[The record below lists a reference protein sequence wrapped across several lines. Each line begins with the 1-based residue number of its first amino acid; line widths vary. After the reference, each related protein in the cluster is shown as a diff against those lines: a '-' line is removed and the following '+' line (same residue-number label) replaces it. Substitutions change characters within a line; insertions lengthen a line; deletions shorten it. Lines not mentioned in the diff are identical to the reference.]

1 MKDVNEAP
9 TVTANKTTVYL
20 TDGTIANTTT
30 VAVVEGMDV
39 DENSTFTYSIT
50 GGNTNSDFAIDS
62 NTGQITV
69 ANTLDRSSTS
79 SYTLTVTVTDNG
91 NLTATIEITVNVTDA
106 ANTAPTFADAAR
118 SIAENALPGANVGTP
133 VMGMDNENDALT
145 YAIIDGNDGDVFA
158 IDNNGQITV
167 AAGKKLNHE
176 IKGTYILT
184 VTATDAGSGTA
195 VPATVTVT
203 VTDVDEDSENM
214 APTFANASRTIAE
227 NAAAESNVGNPVT
240 AADPENDALTYS
252 IKSGNDAGNF
262 EIDTNGQITVK
273 NSADLDHEA
282 TSSYMLTVTATDPE
296 GSGTTVESMV
306 TITVTDLNE
315 APKIGTIPNNLTV
328 AEDASSGDN
337 VGTSIMITDEDRPAQ
352 TLTYALTGANASDF
366 IIEGGQIK
374 VSGTASLDAS
384 SKASYSLTLTVTD
397 DGAGR
402 LSDEESITIT
412 VTPAGATNQAPTFNE
427 GPSAMR
433 AVAENTTSGNVGT
446 PVAATDNEEDDIT
459 YSIKSGNEEDNFDIN
474 SRTGQ
479 ITVKNTASLD
489 YEETEMYMLV
499 LTAADASG
507 SDEITVTINVTN
519 VNDNPPV
526 LTDMQFT
533 ISQSDDAT
541 GGYELTT
548 LSNADEDGDLL
559 TYKIISG
566 RKKWFAITANKLI
579 INEGFSAVSRDPGLF
594 TVTIEVSDGMSQDT
608 AIITVNVPDADED
621 SGGNMTPTFTSTG
634 GTSATVLAENVG
646 SGANVRQFTATPND
660 AGQTVTYSLKGT
672 NADDFSIN
680 SMNGQITVGSSGLD
694 FETTSSYSLTVVAT
708 DNGTPPA
715 EVESTF
721 SITVNDVNEFSP
733 MFSSGTSADVPE
745 NTTTVLTVRADDAD
759 GTASIEYSVSGGEDR
774 SLFQIDSDNGQL
786 TFIAAPD
793 YENPGDAG
801 TNNMYE
807 VVVTASDGDNN
818 TTQTITVSVT
828 DVNEAGATNQA
839 PVFDEDSPTRSVAE
853 NSGVGTNV
861 GTAVTAS
868 DNEDDNITYGIKG
881 TDSNFEINSSSGQ
894 ITVKRGA
901 SLDHEATSSYTL
913 TVTAMDD
920 GSSTTVESMVT
931 ITVTDVNEAPTIT
944 ASTARNFSV
953 AADATASTSVGTPIA
968 ATDPD
973 AGQMLDYELS
983 GTGAD
988 NFDINNNTGQIAVA
1002 NSASLSVGR
1011 YALTLTVTDNA
1022 DTPLSSQPVA
1032 INITVNA
1039 ATPTNNAPMFA
1050 NASRAVAEDAAGRST
1065 VGAPVMGTDPDRDDL
1080 TYTIT
1085 GGNTGDVFAIND
1097 NGQITIAAGESLD
1110 HENTPVYTLTVRAS
1124 DGKGGTADATI
1135 TINVTDVNDEKPVI
1149 TSRNVARV
1157 PENTTAVLTV
1167 TATDADGTGEIITY
1181 SITGGGDRTKFDIGR
1196 TSGDLTFKEAPDFE
1210 ARGSNLGSNTYYV
1223 QVTATDGTN
1232 NSSWQGI
1239 NVIVTNVTERPTL
1252 VLASGSS
1259 STVSLPDGTAAN
1271 TAVAAVE
1278 GSHDDATISTYTY
1291 SITGGNTNNDFKINN
1306 TGAIT
1311 VAKTL
1316 NRSATPNYTLTVTV
1330 TDRLNQTASITI
1342 TVSVTA
1348 VDPPSPETVMLPTV
1362 SLPDAGTAVDHDGNK
1377 VGLLARNATDAADIT
1392 LTATGGSAELERQ
1405 KWYVQV
1411 KEDRDNIISSV
1422 TPNAGAAKLFGDR
1435 TLSITGT
1442 DKSEATGYGFYEATI
1457 QVFFDYGTPDTKDE
1471 ADREVFEFKVLQP
1484 KASGI
1489 LFVKNS
1495 FGGPTIPE
1503 GVTITE
1509 EDTETN
1515 APKVTIDFPSDA
1527 KLPVVIEFLIWSV
1540 GLTGEQIDQG
1550 IKGAKVSSGSLSDDG
1565 FVFYSDELSNNSKE
1579 LSYDPKYYPY
1589 RVFHPTIMKDR
1600 FDGTDVLNPRVN
1612 ELALQKIRNNRFRC
1626 IFLPYKGTIDR
1637 GHLFVFQNPVEPQG
1651 SFHLT
1656 FRQKAPE
1663 E

>member
-1 MKDVNEAP
+1 
-9 TVTANKTTVYL
+9 
-20 TDGTIANTTT
+20 
-30 VAVVEGMDV
+30 
-39 DENSTFTYSIT
+39 
-50 GGNTNSDFAIDS
+50 
-62 NTGQITV
+62 
-69 ANTLDRSSTS
+69 
-79 SYTLTVTVTDNG
+79 
-91 NLTATIEITVNVTDA
+91 
-106 ANTAPTFADAAR
+106 
-118 SIAENALPGANVGTP
+118 
-133 VMGMDNENDALT
+133 
-145 YAIIDGNDGDVFA
+145 
-158 IDNNGQITV
+158 
-167 AAGKKLNHE
+167 
-176 IKGTYILT
+176 
-184 VTATDAGSGTA
+184 
-195 VPATVTVT
+195 
-203 VTDVDEDSENM
+203 
-214 APTFANASRTIAE
+214 
-227 NAAAESNVGNPVT
+227 
-240 AADPENDALTYS
+240 
-252 IKSGNDAGNF
+252 
-262 EIDTNGQITVK
+262 
-273 NSADLDHEA
+273 
-282 TSSYMLTVTATDPE
+282 
-296 GSGTTVESMV
+296 
-306 TITVTDLNE
+306 
-315 APKIGTIPNNLTV
+315 
-328 AEDASSGDN
+328 
-337 VGTSIMITDEDRPAQ
+337 
-352 TLTYALTGANASDF
+352 
-366 IIEGGQIK
+366 
-374 VSGTASLDAS
+374 
-384 SKASYSLTLTVTD
+384 
-397 DGAGR
+397 
-402 LSDEESITIT
+402 
-412 VTPAGATNQAPTFNE
+412 
-427 GPSAMR
+427 
-433 AVAENTTSGNVGT
+433 
-446 PVAATDNEEDDIT
+446 
-459 YSIKSGNEEDNFDIN
+459 
-474 SRTGQ
+474 
-479 ITVKNTASLD
+479 
-489 YEETEMYMLV
+489 
-499 LTAADASG
+499 
-507 SDEITVTINVTN
+507 
-519 VNDNPPV
+519 
-526 LTDMQFT
+526 
-533 ISQSDDAT
+533 
-541 GGYELTT
+541 
-548 LSNADEDGDLL
+548 
-559 TYKIISG
+559 
-566 RKKWFAITANKLI
+566 
-579 INEGFSAVSRDPGLF
+579 
-594 TVTIEVSDGMSQDT
+594 
-608 AIITVNVPDADED
+608 
-621 SGGNMTPTFTSTG
+621 
-634 GTSATVLAENVG
+634 
-646 SGANVRQFTATPND
+646 
-660 AGQTVTYSLKGT
+660 
-672 NADDFSIN
+672 
-680 SMNGQITVGSSGLD
+680 
-694 FETTSSYSLTVVAT
+694 
-708 DNGTPPA
+708 
-715 EVESTF
+715 
-721 SITVNDVNEFSP
+721 VNEFSP

-868 DNEDDNITYGIKG
+868 DNEDDNITYGISG

-1039 ATPTNNAPMFA
+1039 ATPTNNAPMIANAIDDRTETENFDDITLNLSNVFTDADSDALTYTAISGNEGLMTVDVTRRVLTIMYVAGTGTSTITVTANDGKAGGTVSDMFDITVNAAAVNQAPMFA

-1232 NSSWQGI
+1232 NSSWQDI

-1392 LTATGGSAELERQ
+1392 LTSTGGSAELERQ

-1422 TPNAGAAKLFGDR
+1422 TPNAAAAKLFEDR

-1550 IKGAKVSSGSLSDDG
+1550 IKGAKVSNGSLSDDG